1 MVWELEVRV
10 ARLRQPP
17 LQGDRSKPQHDWLHQ
32 LRGV

>member
-17 LQGDRSKPQHDWLHQ
+17 LQGIDRNRSTIDFISCEA
-32 LRGV
+32 